1 MMAQDD
7 PAAGIEKWEKNFW
20 SLGGLLKGK
29 SPRSSAAKA
38 DTSYHDEM
46 VKEAN
51 ESFRKAAEKRRGTNL
66 KGSSSRETKRRSKRK
81 SARRKP
87 TQGK

>member
-1 MMAQDD
+1 MAQDD
-7 PAAGIEKWEKNFW
+7 PAQGIINWEKNFW
-20 SLGGLLKGK
+20 SLGGLLNKRSGK
-29 SPRSSAAKA
+29 PASKP
-38 DTSYHDEM
+38 DTSYHDQM

-51 ESFRKAAEKRRGTNL
+51 ESFRRADEKRRGTNL
-66 KGSSSRETKRRSKRK
+66 KGSSSNETKRRSKRK